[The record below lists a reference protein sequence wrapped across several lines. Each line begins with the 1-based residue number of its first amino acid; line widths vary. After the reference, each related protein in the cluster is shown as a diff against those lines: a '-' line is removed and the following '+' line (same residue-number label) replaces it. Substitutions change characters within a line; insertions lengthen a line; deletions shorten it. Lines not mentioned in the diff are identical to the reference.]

1 MRRAVAVLS
10 ATASVAV
17 LLGCGVPDD
26 ARPRAI
32 DPDNVPFALLAPT
45 SSTPEPTIAGPT
57 SLTPTV
63 VFLVGQQG
71 RLIETERMVRAPATL
86 AKVVSALL
94 SGVTDE
100 DAARKRRSAI
110 APGTKLRGL
119 DGPIGGL
126 LTVDLSNDLL
136 RVTGR
141 RQIEALAQVVFTV
154 TAVPDVERVLFE
166 FEGRRHDVPRGD
178 GELTSEPLNRRDF
191 RSFQP
196 LPPPTSSTTAT
207 TVSG

>member
-1 MRRAVAVLS
+1 MRRALAVLG
-10 ATASVAV
+10 ATASIAV
-17 LLGCGVPDD
+17 LIGCGVPDD
-26 ARPRAI
+26 AKPRAI

-45 SSTPEPTIAGPT
+45 SSTPEPTIAGPS
-57 SLTPTV
+57 SLVPAV
-63 VFLVGQQG
+63 VYLVGQQG
-71 RLIETERMVRAPATL
+71 RLIETQRMVRAPATL

-100 DAARKRRSAI
+100 DAAGKRRSAI
-110 APGTKLRGL
+110 ASGTTLRGL

-141 RQIEALAQVVFTV
+141 RQIEAVAQIVFTA
-154 TAVPDVERVLFE
+154 TAVPAVERILFE

-178 GELTSEPLNRRDF
+178 GELTSEPLDRRDF
-191 RSFQP
+191 RGFQP
-196 LPPPTSSTTAT
+196 LPPPTSSTTT
-207 TVSG
+207 TSS